1 MPDDIRTGQAV
12 SQTERKSG
20 SKSGRGDPIT
30 LTLARFAPS
39 TPGSSARGRA
49 SPAQRER
56 FTEAAQLLLRLPRS
70 CSISMNR
77 LMKFRYRL
85 SAS

>member
-1 MPDDIRTGQAV
+1 MPDDIRTDHAV

-30 LTLARFAPS
+30 LVRFAPS